1 MAMAAGDESGW
12 SEALR
17 AKIVALG
24 DRTVAPEGRST
35 QPTKV
40 GGAENG
46 ADSVVEPKLRV
57 TVDAEPR
64 SHDSA
69 VVVRVSGEVDIQ
81 TSPILDSNLQQ
92 VLGDGVA
99 SIVVDLAEVTFL
111 DSTGL
116 SVLVAGLKR
125 CQEAGGTLQVVSPRP
140 HVRRIFEVTGLTDA
154 FQVEVLDADRPAPD

>member
-1 MAMAAGDESGW
+1 
-12 SEALR
+12 
-17 AKIVALG
+17 
-24 DRTVAPEGRST
+24 
-35 QPTKV
+35 
-40 GGAENG
+40 
-46 ADSVVEPKLRV
+46 VVEPELRV
-57 TVDAEPR
+57 TVDSESR
-64 SHDSA
+64 SHDSP
-69 VVVRVSGEVDIQ
+69 VVVRVWGEVDIQ
-81 TSPILDSNLQQ
+81 TSPILDSHLQQ

-154 FQVEVLDADRPAPD
+154 FQVEALDADRPAPD